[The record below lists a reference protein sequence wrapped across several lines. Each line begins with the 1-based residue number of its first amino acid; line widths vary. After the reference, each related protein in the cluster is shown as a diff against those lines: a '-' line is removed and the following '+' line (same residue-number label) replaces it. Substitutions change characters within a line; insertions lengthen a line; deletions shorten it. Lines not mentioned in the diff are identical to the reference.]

1 MRDCIVSMTQKSKMC
16 LLSVMAVSLML
27 IRAENRSSERVGS
40 RDLDYAFLC
49 FFLFC
54 FVVVCLLCMPF
65 QCRKL
70 CGPLSPRDNSV
81 SPSIPVCCNRVDVN
95 ASFEVESSS
104 LSVL

>member
-40 RDLDYAFLC
+40 RVLDYAFLC

-70 CGPLSPRDNSV
+70 LSPRDNSV
-81 SPSIPVCCNRVDVN
+81 SPSIPVCSNRVDVN